1 MPGSPV
7 LDRFI
12 PCPDARERFETV
24 VKAPAPAVLD
34 VASTIDLQSLPLV
47 RAIFRARERLMR
59 VAPAEVPRR
68 SDGLVAE
75 MVSLGWGLLVDDP
88 GHRVVLGA
96 RCQPWRG
103 DVTFS
108 AIRPEAFATYAEPD
122 QVKIAW
128 TLEVEWLGPARTR
141 FVHETRVVATDDEA
155 RRRFLRYWRWARFGI
170 VTIRYLM
177 MPAVR
182 RRAEARWAEAGHA
195 S

>member
-24 VKAPAPAVLD
+24 VKAPAPAMLD
-34 VASTIDLQSLPLV
+34 VACTTDLQSLPLV

-59 VAPAEVPRR
+59 VAPTEVPRR
-68 SDGLVAE
+68 SGGLVAE
-75 MVSLGWGLLVDDP
+75 TVGLGWGLLVDDP
-88 GHRVVLGA
+88 GHRVVFGA
-96 RCQPWRG
+96 HC
-103 DVTFS
+103 
-108 AIRPEAFATYAEPD
+108 
-122 QVKIAW
+122 
-128 TLEVEWLGPARTR
+128 
-141 FVHETRVVATDDEA
+141 
-155 RRRFLRYWRWARFGI
+155 
-170 VTIRYLM
+170 RYLM

>member
-1 MPGSPV
+1 MFGRNGDSSMPGSPV

-12 PCPDARERFETV
+12 PCPDARERFETI

-34 VASTIDLQSLPLV
+34 VARTIDLQSLP
-47 RAIFRARERLMR
+47 
-59 VAPAEVPRR
+59 
-68 SDGLVAE
+68 
-75 MVSLGWGLLVDDP
+75 
-88 GHRVVLGA
+88 
-96 RCQPWRG
+96 
-103 DVTFS
+103 
-108 AIRPEAFATYAEPD
+108 PEAFAAYVEPD

-141 FVHETRVVATDDEA
+141 FIHETRAVATDDEA

-177 MPAVR
+177 MLAVR
-182 RRAEARWAEAGHA
+182 RLAEARWAEAGHA

>member
-1 MPGSPV
+1 V
-7 LDRFI
+7 LDM
-12 PCPDARERFETV
+12 AR
-24 VKAPAPAVLD
+24 
-34 VASTIDLQSLPLV
+34 TIDLQSLPLV

-68 SDGLVAE
+68 ADGLVAE

-128 TLEVEWLGPARTR
+128 TLEVEWLGPARGSST
-141 FVHETRVVATDDEA
+141 
-155 RRRFLRYWRWARFGI
+155 
-170 VTIRYLM
+170 
-177 MPAVR
+177 
-182 RRAEARWAEAGHA
+182 RRAWSPPTTRPVADFFVTGVGRA
-195 S
+195 SAS